1 MLESVRSVLIKIK
14 LQHNSS
20 LNFSVLLLM
29 HLIVPIQN
37 ISYTVQL
44 HGNTLFEEITNG
56 MVCQYHTKLKH
67 WSEVKER
74 KWSIL
79 CYMLKNIQLCTPPP
93 QRKNKIK

>member
-79 CYMLKNIQLCTPPP
+79 LHVEKHTIMHPP